1 MECGTKRKYKGSRFG
16 SEKFCDFSC
25 LREEIQFPL
34 DRTKNYNDDFD
45 IAAGFLSKDSQSK

>member
-1 MECGTKRKYKGSRFG
+1 VYKHYRLGRK
-16 SEKFCDFSC
+16 KFCDFSK
-25 LREEIQFPL
+25 LQERSSSPL